1 MRFTSSLRSCQPSV
15 YHTKM
20 GESRSAPF
28 PMAQVNLPACSQRC
42 PFNAERQAGE
52 AVNTNF
58 KVIGL
63 TRLGIKT
70 QSTALE
76 ADTFTTRLSE
86 LLIGTCYNFT
96 INVVQCRFE
105 TIANR
110 LVVTEIC
117 GQYVALNQ

>member
-1 MRFTSSLRSCQPSV
+1 ML
-15 YHTKM
+15 
-20 GESRSAPF
+20 
-28 PMAQVNLPACSQRC
+28 
-42 PFNAERQAGE
+42 NAKRQAGE

-58 KVIGL
+58 KIIGL

-76 ADTFTTRLSE
+76 ADALTTWPSE

-96 INVVQCRFE
+96 INVVQWPYE
-105 TIANR
+105 TIPNR
-110 LVVTEIC
+110 LVIREIC

>member
-1 MRFTSSLRSCQPSV
+1 M
-15 YHTKM
+15 
-20 GESRSAPF
+20 
-28 PMAQVNLPACSQRC
+28 N
-42 PFNAERQAGE
+42 N
-52 AVNTNF
+52 NF

-76 ADTFTTRLSE
+76 EDALITRPSE
-86 LLIGTCYNFT
+86 LLIRTCYNFT
-96 INVVQCRFE
+96 INVVQWRYE

-110 LVVTEIC
+110 RVIREIC

>member
-1 MRFTSSLRSCQPSV
+1 MLSV
-15 YHTKM
+15 K
-20 GESRSAPF
+20 
-28 PMAQVNLPACSQRC
+28 QK
-42 PFNAERQAGE
+42 

-76 ADTFTTRLSE
+76 ADALTTRPSE
-86 LLIGTCYNFT
+86 LLIGTCYSFT
-96 INVVQCRFE
+96 INVIQWRYE

-110 LVVTEIC
+110 LVIREIC
-117 GQYVALNQ
+117 GQYVSLNQ

>member
-1 MRFTSSLRSCQPSV
+1 
-15 YHTKM
+15 
-20 GESRSAPF
+20 
-28 PMAQVNLPACSQRC
+28 MAQVNLPACSPHC
-42 PFNAERQAGE
+42 PFNAKRQAGE
-52 AVNTNF
+52 AEDSNV

-76 ADTFTTRLSE
+76 VDALTTRPSE

-96 INVVQCRFE
+96 INVIQWCYE

-110 LVVTEIC
+110 LVIREIC